1 MDVPRW
7 KYRASIYTKR
17 DHCTLYRDDALGVQM
32 QVMVKREWLL
42 LKPKERV
49 YYFVDGVSRALR
61 SEDEML
67 RTLRSP
73 AAGPASPGAG
83 PGLGT
88 RVGQGGRLTVAQDRP
103 NSNEASSIAR

>member
-49 YYFVDGVSRALR
+49 YYFVDGVSHAHR
-61 SEDEML
+61 SEEEML
-67 RTLRSP
+67 RTLKSRRP
-73 AAGPASPGAG
+73 APRRRVQVPVWELVSGGAG
-83 PGLGT
+83 
-88 RVGQGGRLTVAQDRP
+88 A
-103 NSNEASSIAR
+103 